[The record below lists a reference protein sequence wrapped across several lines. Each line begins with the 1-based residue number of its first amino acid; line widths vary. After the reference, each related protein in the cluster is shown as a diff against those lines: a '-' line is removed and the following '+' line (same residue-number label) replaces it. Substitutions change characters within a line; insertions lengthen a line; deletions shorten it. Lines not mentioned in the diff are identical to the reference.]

1 MRWLRGDRG
10 NAAIEAGI
18 IAPALIAFLSL
29 VFLVGRLVLARA
41 AVDEAAR
48 DAARQASISRDV
60 GTARTQA
67 LNTGMSTLINNH
79 LHCSNLSVDPD
90 TDGDLAAQFAKP
102 VGTLGQVHVTVT
114 CVVSYSDLGY
124 PWLPG
129 SKTIKSDFWSVIDW
143 WRARALG
150 FTNSEAFLHPNR
162 SVGAEQ

>member
-1 MRWLRGDRG
+1 MRSFRGDRG

-48 DAARQASISRDV
+48 DAARQASISR
-60 GTARTQA
+60 TATDARSQA
-67 LNTGMSTLINNH
+67 LNAGMSTLINNN
-79 LHCSNLSVDPD
+79 LHCSNLSVDPG
-90 TDGDLAAQFAKP
+90 GDLEAQFAKP
-102 VGTLGQVHVTVT
+102 IGTLAQVHVTVT

-129 SKTIKSDFWSVIDW
+129 SKVITSEFWSVIDW
-143 WRARALG
+143 WRPR
-150 FTNSEAFLHPNR
+150 
-162 SVGAEQ
+162 

>member
-29 VFLVGRLVLARA
+29 VFLVGRIVLARA

-48 DAARQASISRDV
+48 DAARQASISRTAA
-60 GTARTQA
+60 TARSHA
-67 LNTGMSTLINNH
+67 LKTGENTLTNNH
-79 LHCSNLSVDPD
+79 LHCSNLGDDPVNL
-90 TDGDLAAQFAKP
+90 GADLDAQFRKP
-102 VGTLGQVHVTVT
+102 IGSLAQVHVTVT

-129 SKTIKSDFWSVIDW
+129 SKVIKSEFWSVIDW
-143 WRARALG
+143 WRPR
-150 FTNSEAFLHPNR
+150 
-162 SVGAEQ
+162 

>member
-29 VFLVGRLVLARA
+29 VFLVGRIVLARA

-48 DAARQASISRDV
+48 DAARQASISRNVTD
-60 GTARTQA
+60 ARSQA
-67 LNTGMSTLINNH
+67 LNTGTSTLINNH
-79 LHCSNLSVDPD
+79 LHCSNLSVDPG
-90 TDGDLAAQFAKP
+90 GDLDAQFTKP
-102 VGTLGQVHVTVT
+102 IGTLAQVHVTVT

-129 SKTIKSDFWSVIDW
+129 SKVIKSEFWSVIDW
-143 WRARALG
+143 WRPR
-150 FTNSEAFLHPNR
+150 
-162 SVGAEQ
+162 